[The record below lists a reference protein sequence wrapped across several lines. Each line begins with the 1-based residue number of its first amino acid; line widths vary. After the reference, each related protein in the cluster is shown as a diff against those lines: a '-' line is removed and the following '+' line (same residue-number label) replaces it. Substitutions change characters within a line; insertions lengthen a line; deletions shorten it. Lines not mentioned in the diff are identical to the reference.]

1 MPKPIFSISANGI
14 DVTGRFAGA
23 NMTMTITDSVGLKSD
38 TLQVVLDDLDG
49 MTEAPRTGAILNP
62 VGGYEGLMRD
72 FGLFS
77 VDSVVYDGWPQKI
90 TIDAKSVAAK
100 SAAKQR
106 EPKAYPGKDY
116 PTYGDIFAEV
126 AKQIGVQLRISA
138 DIKAKKNT
146 YEAQSD
152 ENSLEF
158 TTRLGEKL
166 NASVSIKA
174 GNLVVVQKGAGLSV
188 SGGQLGIIT
197 ISKGFN
203 LLSYSVTEK
212 DEPKHKE
219 VEATYYDRKKNKREI
234 VTVQTGMDGPK
245 FLMRTPFQDE
255 EEAKA
260 AAESHAKELLRMRGD
275 ATFEIDG
282 DPFAMAEAWAVVSGC
297 RTRVDGA
304 WWAKSVTHQFSA
316 DGPYRN
322 SIQCAATPEEGGDE
336 E

>member
-1 MPKPIFSISANGI
+1 MPKPMFTISADGV
-14 DVTGRFAGA
+14 DVTSNFAGA
-23 NMTMTITDSVGLKSD
+23 NMTMTITDAAGWKSD

-49 MTEAPRTGAILNP
+49 MTIAPRTGAVLNP
-62 VGGYEGLMRD
+62 IGGYEGNMRD
-72 FGLFS
+72 FGLYA
-77 VDSVVYDGWPQKI
+77 VDSIVYDGWPQKI

-106 EPKAYPGKDY
+106 EPKAYPEKDF
-116 PTYGDIFAEV
+116 PTYGDIFLDI
-126 AKQIGVQLRISA
+126 AKRIGVQLKISVE
-138 DIKAKKNT
+138 IKSKKNT
-146 YEAQSD
+146 YEAQAD

-174 GNLVVVQKGAGLSV
+174 GNLVVVKKGAGLSV
-188 SGGQLGIIT
+188 SGGSLGIIT

-219 VEATYYDRKKNKREI
+219 VEATWYDRKTNKREI

-255 EEAKA
+255 QEAKA
-260 AAESHAKELLRMRGD
+260 AAEAHAQELLRMRGD
-275 ATFEIDG
+275 ASFEIDG

-297 RTRVDGA
+297 RTRVDGM
-304 WWAKSVTHQFSA
+304 WWAKTVTHQFSA
-316 DGPYRN
+316 DAPYRN
-322 SIQCAATPEEGGDE
+322 SIQCAATPEGGD
-336 E
+336 

>member
-1 MPKPIFSISANGI
+1 MPKPVFSISADGV
-14 DVTGRFAGA
+14 DVTRNFAGA
-23 NMTMTITDSVGLKSD
+23 NMTMTITDAAGLKSD

-49 MTEAPRTGAILNP
+49 MTTAPRTGAILNP
-62 VGGYEGLMRD
+62 VGGYEGMMRD

-77 VDSVVYDGWPQKI
+77 VDSVRYDGWPQTI

-106 EPKAYPGKDY
+106 EPKAYPEKEY
-116 PTYGDIFAEV
+116 PTYGDILADV
-126 AKQIGVQLRISA
+126 AKRVGVQLKISPE
-138 DIKAKKNT
+138 IKSKKNT
-146 YEAQSD
+146 YEAMAD
-152 ENSLEF
+152 ENPLEF
-158 TTRLGEKL
+158 ATRLEVKL
-166 NASVSIKA
+166 GASISVKA
-174 GNLVVVQKGAGLSV
+174 GNLVVIKKGAGLSV
-188 SGGQLGIIT
+188 SGEALGIIT

-212 DEPKHKE
+212 DEPRHKE
-219 VEATYYDRKKNKREI
+219 VEATWYDRKMNKREI

-245 FLMRTPFQDE
+245 FLMRTPFQNE

-297 RTRVDGA
+297 RTQVDGS
-304 WWAKSVTHQFSA
+304 WWAKTVTHQFSA
-316 DGPYRN
+316 DGPYKN
-322 SIQCAATPEEGGDE
+322 SIQCAATPDDGGED
-336 E
+336 